1 MSRLIDLNQPS
12 PGKTEAMLI
21 PGPAGPLELL
31 LDRPALPVHGV
42 AIVTHPQPLMG
53 GTPRHKIPHKLA
65 HRIRDEGWLAIRP
78 SFRGV
83 GASAGVY
90 DHGVGEAQD
99 ILAVVDA
106 VRDEAHGTPLALVGF
121 SFGAY
126 ALARAIR
133 ALADQNAAPAA
144 AILAGLPVGTV
155 DGNRVYDTPP
165 LPADVVLIH
174 GEADIQA
181 PLEPLLAWARPTSH
195 PVIVIPGADHCF
207 SQSQDLLLSLVI
219 AHLPKA
225 SAKAHTN

>member
-1 MSRLIDLNQPS
+1 MSRLIDLDQPS
-12 PGKTEAMLI
+12 SGKTEAMLI

-31 LDRPALPVHGV
+31 LDRPARPVHGV

-65 HRIRDEGWLAIRP
+65 HGVRDAGWLAIRP

-83 GASAGVY
+83 GASAGAY
-90 DHGVGEAQD
+90 DNGVGEAQD

-106 VRDEAHGTPLALVGF
+106 VRDEARGTPLVLVGF

-133 ALADQNAAPAA
+133 ALADQNAAPTV

-165 LPADVVLIH
+165 LPGDVVLIH
-174 GEADIQA
+174 GEADLQA

-195 PVIVIPGADHCF
+195 PVIVIPGADHFF
-207 SQSQDLLLSLVI
+207 SHSQDLLLSLVL

-225 SAKAHTN
+225 SAKARTD